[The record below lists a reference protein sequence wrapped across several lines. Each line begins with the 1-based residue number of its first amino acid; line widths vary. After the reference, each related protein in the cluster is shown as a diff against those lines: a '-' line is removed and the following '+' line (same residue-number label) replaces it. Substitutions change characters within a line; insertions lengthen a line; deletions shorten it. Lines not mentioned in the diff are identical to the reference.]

1 MYIAYPLPHLWFSQ
15 KSSTKGNVQ
24 KNMLGHR
31 MHEHTTIR
39 WYGERRKC
47 LLIIGWGLGR
57 AWPSPDPTQ

>member
-1 MYIAYPLPHLWFSQ
+1 MDGPE
-15 KSSTKGNVQ
+15 GNVQ

-47 LLIIGWGLGR
+47 PLIIGWGLGK
-57 AWPSPDPTQ
+57 AKPSPDPTQ